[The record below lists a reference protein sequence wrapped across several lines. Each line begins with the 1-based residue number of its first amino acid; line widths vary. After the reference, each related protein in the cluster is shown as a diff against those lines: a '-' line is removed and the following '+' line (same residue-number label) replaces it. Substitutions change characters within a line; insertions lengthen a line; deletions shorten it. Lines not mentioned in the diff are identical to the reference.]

1 MILKRLFDLTAAILL
16 LCCTSVIILLTIA
29 VVRLK
34 IGSPVFFKQVRPGLH
49 GKPFTLYKF
58 RTMTDERDSEGN
70 LSPDEVRLT
79 KTGRLI
85 RKLSID
91 ELPHR

>member
-1 MILKRLFDLTAAILL
+1 M
-16 LCCTSVIILLTIA
+16 
-29 VVRLK
+29 
-34 IGSPVFFKQVRPGLH
+34 H

-58 RTMTDERDSEGN
+58 RTMTDERDGEGN
-70 LSPDEVRLT
+70 LLPDEVRLT

-91 ELPHR
+91 ELPQLLNVLKGDLSLVTATAFDGLSASLYRKTGTAP